1 MLRSLM
7 LIFSLLLPMSAL
19 AEGKSIIVLD
29 ASGSMWGQ
37 IDGRPKLEIARE
49 ALKQVLTELP
59 AGSEVGL
66 MAYGHREKGSCE
78 DIELLVPPGVGTGP
92 AIAAAADSL
101 NFLGK
106 TPLTEAV
113 RRAASELRSSEEKAT
128 VILITDGIETCQADP
143 CALGRELEASGVDF
157 TAHVVG
163 FGLTADE
170 GKQVACLAEETGGR
184 YIQASDLG
192 TLSEAL
198 AETVI
203 EDAAPPAPAPVPAPA
218 PEPAKVVENLD
229 PSMVLVA
236 GGPEVDRIEDGYFE
250 VRAINADG
258 STGDSIA
265 TIYGTHKGEVPPGTY
280 RILAT
285 LDSAHAEAEVTVT
298 DTAVAT
304 PELVLN
310 AGAAT
315 IRLFQQEGVP
325 IEENGSWELQ
335 QAGQSVA
342 YEYKSTTRV
351 VPAGDYDL
359 RAAYGAA
366 EVTLPFSIK
375 AGEEKVQDV
384 ILGTGHATIDAIYAE
399 GVAVEDSNQFI
410 EILSGKA
417 DIAGNRASITNA
429 YAATQ
434 GFDLPAGD
442 YLARVTLGA
451 TTVEV
456 PFAIKTG
463 QETKATALLNAGVAA
478 FTVPGGGYSEVLSA
492 KKDIAGNRKSLAFE
506 YKDAWQ
512 TTLPAG
518 DYVLQATF
526 GEVKTDT
533 PFTVKAGERTELT
546 ATTP

>member
-1 MLRSLM
+1 MLRFFM
-7 LIFSLLLPMSAL
+7 LIFSLLLPVAAL

-49 ALKQVLTELP
+49 ALKQVLGELP
-59 AGSEVGL
+59 ADSEVGL

-78 DIELLVPPGVGTGP
+78 DIELLVPPGPDTAG
-92 AIAAAADSL
+92 AITAAAHGL

-128 VILITDGIETCQADP
+128 VILITDGIETCEADP

-203 EDAAPPAPAPVPAPA
+203 EDAAPPAPAPEPPPA

-236 GGPEVDRIEDGYFE
+236 GGPEAARIDDGYFD

-285 LDSAHAEAEVTVT
+285 LDSAHAETEVTVT

-366 EVTLPFSIK
+366 EVTLPFSIM

-384 ILGTGHATIDAIYAE
+384 ILGTGHATLDAIYAE
-399 GVAVEDSNQFI
+399 GVAVEDGNQFI

-417 DIAGNRASITNA
+417 DIAGNRASIANA
-429 YAATQ
+429 YAATK
-434 GFDLPAGD
+434 GFDLPPGD

-451 TTVEV
+451 TSVDV
-456 PFAIKTG
+456 PFTVKSG
-463 QETKATALLNAGVAA
+463 QETRATALLNAGVAA
-478 FTVPGGGYSEVLSA
+478 FSVPGGGYSEVLAA
-492 KKDIAGNRKSLAFE
+492 KKDIAGNRKSLAYE
-506 YKDAWQ
+506 YKDSWQ

-533 PFTVKAGERTELT
+533 PFTVKAGERTELA

>member
-1 MLRSLM
+1 MLRFFM
-7 LIFSLLLPMSAL
+7 LIFSLLLPVAAL

-49 ALKQVLTELP
+49 ALKQVLGELP
-59 AGSEVGL
+59 ADSEVGL

-78 DIELLVPPGVGTGP
+78 DIELLVPPGPDTAG
-92 AIAAAADSL
+92 AITAAADGL

-128 VILITDGIETCQADP
+128 VILITDGIETCEADP

-203 EDAAPPAPAPVPAPA
+203 EDAAPPVPAPEPPPA

-229 PSMVLVA
+229 PSMALVA
-236 GGPEVDRIEDGYFE
+236 GGPEAARIDDGYFD

-285 LDSAHAEAEVTVT
+285 LDSAHAETEVTVT

-384 ILGTGHATIDAIYAE
+384 ILGTGHATLDAIYAE
-399 GVAVEDSNQFI
+399 GVAVEDGNQFI

-417 DIAGNRASITNA
+417 DIAGNRASIANA
-429 YAATQ
+429 YAATK
-434 GFDLPAGD
+434 GFDLPPGD

-451 TTVEV
+451 TSVDV
-456 PFAIKTG
+456 PFTVKSG
-463 QETKATALLNAGVAA
+463 QETRTTALLNAGVAA
-478 FTVPGGGYSEVLSA
+478 FSVPGGGYSEVLAA
-492 KKDIAGNRKSLAFE
+492 KKDIAGNRKSLAYE
-506 YKDAWQ
+506 YKDSWQ

-533 PFTVKAGERTELT
+533 PFTVKAGERTELA

>member
-1 MLRSLM
+1 MLRFFM
-7 LIFSLLLPMSAL
+7 LIFSLLLPVAAL

-49 ALKQVLTELP
+49 ALKQVLGELP
-59 AGSEVGL
+59 ADSEVGL

-78 DIELLVPPGVGTGP
+78 DIELLVPPGPDTAG
-92 AIAAAADSL
+92 AITAAADGL

-128 VILITDGIETCQADP
+128 VILITDGIETCEADP

-203 EDAAPPAPAPVPAPA
+203 EDAAPPVPAPEPPPA
-218 PEPAKVVENLD
+218 PEPARVVENLD

-236 GGPEVDRIEDGYFE
+236 GGPEAARIDDGYFD

-285 LDSAHAEAEVTVT
+285 LDSAHAETEVTVT

-384 ILGTGHATIDAIYAE
+384 ILGTGHATLDAIYAE
-399 GVAVEDSNQFI
+399 GVAVEDGNQFI

-417 DIAGNRASITNA
+417 DIAGNRASIANA
-429 YAATQ
+429 YAATK
-434 GFDLPAGD
+434 GFDLPPGD

-451 TTVEV
+451 TSVDV
-456 PFAIKTG
+456 PFTVKSG
-463 QETKATALLNAGVAA
+463 QETRATALLNAGVAA
-478 FTVPGGGYSEVLSA
+478 FSVPGGGYSEVLAA
-492 KKDIAGNRKSLAFE
+492 KKDITGNRKSLAYE
-506 YKDAWQ
+506 YKDSWQ

-533 PFTVKAGERTELT
+533 PFTVKAGERTELA